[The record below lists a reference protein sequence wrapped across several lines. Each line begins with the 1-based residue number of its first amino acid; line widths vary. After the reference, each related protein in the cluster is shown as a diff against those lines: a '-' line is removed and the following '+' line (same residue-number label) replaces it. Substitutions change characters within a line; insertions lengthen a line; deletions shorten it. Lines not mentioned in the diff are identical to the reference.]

1 VRGRND
7 ATHREL
13 LQPVHRHVP
22 ATLVD
27 HAHHQEMTMRNTILA
42 AALLAGATV
51 LPFAAHAQER
61 IIVQEGTT
69 TGMAHEPIVG
79 IAEDLQPRFREY
91 VVQENVPD
99 YTVQERVVVGAT
111 LPETGVIYYDVP
123 QRFGANRYRY
133 TRVNGEYLVVE
144 PRTRRVVQVI
154 D

>member
-1 VRGRND
+1 
-7 ATHREL
+7 
-13 LQPVHRHVP
+13 
-22 ATLVD
+22 
-27 HAHHQEMTMRNTILA
+27 MRNIILA
-42 AALLAGATV
+42 AALLAGATAIP
-51 LPFAAHAQER
+51 LAAHAQER
-61 IIVQEGTT
+61 IIVQERTT
-69 TGMAHEPIVG
+69 TGMAHEPIG
-79 IAEDLQPRFREY
+79 IAEDVQPGFREY

-99 YTVQERVVVGAT
+99 YIVQERVVVGTT